1 MFRSEEPLQLK
12 YGGVLPELEVAY
24 ETWGELN
31 EERDNAVI
39 ISAGLSAAS
48 HAKSHPVGGAGA
60 STDQCC
66 LSAFLYGFENVS
78 FVFVRSSSHLGEYI
92 CTVVPPSA

>member
-1 MFRSEEPLQLK
+1 MD
-12 YGGVLPELEVAY
+12 VAY

-48 HAKSHPVGGAGA
+48 HAKSHPVRLLVTY
-60 STDQCC
+60 SKQPI
-66 LSAFLYGFENVS
+66 LLFLPRVNTGVIFFRNHD
-78 FVFVRSSSHLGEYI
+78 RLPTHLDSVWDI
-92 CTVVPPSA
+92 LLPLA

>member
-1 MFRSEEPLQLK
+1 MGISVFRSEEPLQLK

-48 HAKSHPVGGAGA
+48 HAKSHPVGGAGV
-60 STDQCC
+60 SVDCV
-66 LSAFLYGFENVS
+66 SVFLCRF
-78 FVFVRSSSHLGEYI
+78 
-92 CTVVPPSA
+92 